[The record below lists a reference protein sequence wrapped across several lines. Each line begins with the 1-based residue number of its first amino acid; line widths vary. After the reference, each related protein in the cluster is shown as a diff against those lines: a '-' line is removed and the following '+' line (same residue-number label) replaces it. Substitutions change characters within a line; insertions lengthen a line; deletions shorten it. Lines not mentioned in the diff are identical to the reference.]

1 MRDSYS
7 RRHALRTLAA
17 CVAASLPSLSP
28 AESAKHGRIDVH
40 HHMVPPLLDVW
51 TARHWS
57 PEVSLEAMDKYG
69 TETAI
74 LSATGLPPAFADL
87 FYDGSDRARGLVRK
101 VNEYGAKVVSDR
113 PRRFGF
119 FAALPLPGTD
129 ATLKEIEYAFDT
141 LKADGV
147 AVFSNT
153 GSKWLGDP
161 AFFPIFQELN
171 RRKAVVFIHPSVPN
185 CCRNLVSGIPDTVL
199 EFDFDTTRAVTSLL
213 YNGVLG
219 RMPDIRF
226 IVNHSGAAVPVMSG
240 RIRDEVRGNDGIAI
254 PNGQTGAW
262 DQMRKLYFEVAHA
275 AYPTPLAALMKF
287 APMSQ
292 FLFGTDFPVWPYSTT
307 ADQLPNTKLSA
318 QIKHALDRGNG
329 ERLFPRLNA

>member
-1 MRDSYS
+1 MRDRYS
-7 RRHALRTLAA
+7 RRHVLRTLAA
-17 CVAASLPSLSP
+17 CAAASLPSLSS
-28 AESAKHGRIDVH
+28 AESAKRGRIDVH

-69 TETAI
+69 TETAM

-87 FYDGSDRARGLVRK
+87 FYDGSERARGLVRK
-101 VNEYGAKVVSDR
+101 VNEYGAKIVSDR
-113 PRRFGF
+113 PQRFGF
-119 FAALPLPGTD
+119 FAALPLPAAD

-161 AFFPIFQELN
+161 AFSPIFEELH

-240 RIRDEVRGNDGIAI
+240 RIRDEVRGQDGIAI

-275 AYPTPLAALMKF
+275 AYPAPLGALMKF
-287 APMSQ
+287 APVSQ

-307 ADQLPNTKLSA
+307 ADQLPNTKLSS
-318 QIKHALDRGNG
+318 QTKHALDRGNA
-329 ERLFPRLNA
+329 ERLFPRLKA